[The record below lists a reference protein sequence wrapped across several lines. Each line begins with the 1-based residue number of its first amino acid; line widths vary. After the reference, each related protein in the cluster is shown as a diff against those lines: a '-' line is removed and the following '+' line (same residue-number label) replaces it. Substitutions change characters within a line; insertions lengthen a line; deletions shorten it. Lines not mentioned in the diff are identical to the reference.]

1 MQVEQDRPSRPAQR
15 AVTNGNR
22 LSRSPDNRSRP
33 WRQSSP
39 SKPAAHQQQAA
50 ARAATLPRNY
60 LRANKKRTAAASS
73 PDTRTVR
80 MRKAASERRLA
91 PPPAADRERPKSD
104 VISDPRPTAKYDLD
118 DELLPVIEPSR
129 HPVQHSPILPRR
141 SPVPPSSRHSL
152 RSPATAEQPSTASS
166 KVSTPLLANHSR
178 PASKGIVGH
187 KKSGQRRD

>member
-39 SKPAAHQQQAA
+39 SKPAHQQQAA

-104 VISDPRPTAKYDLD
+104 VISDPRPTMTKYDLD

-141 SPVPPSSRHSL
+141 SPVPPPSRHSL
-152 RSPATAEQPSTASS
+152 RSPATAEQQQQPPQHSTASS

-178 PASKGIVGH
+178 PASKGIDGV
-187 KKSGQRRD
+187 